1 MNMSALVWGR
11 KNTHMSA
18 SHRNPNIHVYI
29 RFDAYEATH
38 KVHSGVTLF
47 CSSSEYSSKLGE
59 TLRHSIF

>member
-1 MNMSALVWGR
+1 MSALVCGR

-38 KVHSGVTLF
+38 KVHSGESLYSVLPLNTLPN
-47 CSSSEYSSKLGE
+47 
-59 TLRHSIF
+59 